1 MSPDAFFADLTRRLL
16 EWAETQPEIRLVMVV
31 GSQARQV
38 QPADEY
44 SDLDLSLYITDGA
57 SCQTLNAYLAWMRDF
72 APVWMILEDHHDETK
87 SWLILYRGGLKVDF
101 SVTPVG
107 ALQSLIAEQRL
118 WDDQQRGYTILVD
131 RDGMGPRLPRPTPFE
146 PPSYTPP
153 RREQFVHRV
162 ETFFY
167 GAVYVAR
174 QIRRGNLWKV
184 KWADQI
190 QQSMLLEML
199 EWHAHATNSNPVD
212 TYNRGDFM
220 RDWVSAT
227 TWQELHAVSAHF
239 DVEDS
244 SRALL
249 ASIRLFTRLTVET
262 AAALG
267 YDCPRT
273 MIAEVMEYIEGLV
286 RA

>member
-1 MSPDAFFADLTRRLL
+1 M
-16 EWAETQPEIRLVMVV
+16 IV

-38 QPADEY
+38 RPADEY
-44 SDLDLSLYITDGA
+44 SDLDLSLYIADGIDREKLD
-57 SCQTLNAYLAWMRDF
+57 SYLAWMREF

-107 ALQSLIAEQRL
+107 AIQPLIAEQRL
-118 WDDQQRGYTILVD
+118 WDDQQRGYTILLD
-131 RDGMGPRLPRPTPFE
+131 RDGMAAQLPAPTLFA
-146 PPSYTPP
+146 PPSYMPPTP
-153 RREQFVHRV
+153 EQFVHRV

-167 GAVYVAR
+167 GAVYVAK
-174 QIRRGNLWKV
+174 QIRRGNMWKV

-212 TYNRGDFM
+212 TYYRGDFM

-227 TWQELHAVSAHF
+227 TWQELHAVFAHF
-239 DVEDS
+239 DVDDGRRS
-244 SRALL
+244 LL
-249 ASIRLFTRLTVET
+249 ASLRLFTRLTVET

-267 YDCPRT
+267 YDYPRT